1 MGKVPF
7 SFGICKEHKESH
19 PMNRVSSHPY
29 ITSYTFRSI
38 CQQALMFHND
48 TKYVRAL
55 GNGIVPDNVKEG
67 DKI

>member
-1 MGKVPF
+1 MEGI
-7 SFGICKEHKESH
+7 SITIGICKEYKESNS
-19 PMNRVSSHPY
+19 MSMVSSHPY

-55 GNGIVPDNVKEG
+55 GNGIVPDNV
-67 DKI
+67 